1 MYSCLLKKTKNFSI
15 NDGHACLVADI
26 PAVHHPHIMVD
37 FLSSI
42 LFRFT
47 LSGILSAT

>member
-1 MYSCLLKKTKNFSI
+1 MYSCLLKKTKNFSTK
-15 NDGHACLVADI
+15 DAQARSVVDI
-26 PAVHHPHIMVD
+26 PAAHRPQIMVD